1 MHPSPPK
8 LRKQL
13 STDPYYRTCP
23 RANIDCAGRIRWEH
37 AILYAGRQVQERWAI
52 IPLCEFHH
60 SVGKFQDGRGLNKGI
75 NRDIAMRRA
84 MENDRKKYPL
94 LKWRKSGQP

>member
-1 MHPSPPK
+1 VGARNP
-8 LRKQL
+8 LRGQ
-13 STDPYYRTCP
+13 
-23 RANIDCAGRIRWEH
+23 AGSGT
-37 AILYAGRQVQERWAI
+37 LAI

-60 SVGKFQDGRGLNKGI
+60 SVGKFQDGRGLNKRI